1 MLSPEKAT
9 GGVTLAQPQR
19 KAHKLGFCTCLGT
32 SISID
37 KWLPHLI
44 DHTFPFTSVEW
55 QIS

>member
-37 KWLPHLI
+37 KGLPHLI